1 MNNKFNHSIIQS
13 LKSLNNK
20 IIKSLNNKIINHRKI
35 SGFQD
40 SHPVYKNIW
49 E

>member
-13 LKSLNNK
+13 L
-20 IIKSLNNKIINHRKI
+20 KSLNNKIINHRKI